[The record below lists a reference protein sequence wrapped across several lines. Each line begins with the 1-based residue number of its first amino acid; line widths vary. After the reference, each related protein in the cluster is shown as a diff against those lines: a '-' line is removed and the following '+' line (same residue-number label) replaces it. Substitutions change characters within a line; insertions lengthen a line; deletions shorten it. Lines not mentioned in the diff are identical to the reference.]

1 MKRLEGT
8 DESSL
13 SDGTAKLFISAAI
26 EQHHLHESIFRLLRK
41 RSEGDFVTVYDAAV
55 RGLVRVGSVVTRTA
69 AAVGTAALG
78 VTRTA
83 VVGVTSVAARV
94 TVTVGAA
101 TAA

>member
-41 RSEGDFVTVYDAAV
+41 RLERYLVTVHDTAI
-55 RGLVRVGSVVTRTA
+55 RGLVGVRGVAGPA
-69 AAVGTAALG
+69 AAVGAA
-78 VTRTA
+78 
-83 VVGVTSVAARV
+83 
-94 TVTVGAA
+94 AA
-101 TAA
+101 T

>member
-41 RSEGDFVTVYDAAV
+41 RSERNLVTVHDTAV
-55 RGLVRVGSVVTRTA
+55 RRLVGVG
-69 AAVGTAALG
+69 
-78 VTRTA
+78 
-83 VVGVTSVAARV
+83 GVTSFGGV
-94 TVTVGAA
+94 
-101 TAA
+101 